1 MTPLLHLA
9 TALSALLA
17 NRLRTVLTL
26 LGVVIGV
33 LAMIALVSLGEGLR
47 AYLMTSFT
55 GMGTSLLQVF
65 PGRRDAKGLNTAPIA
80 TARKL
85 TEEDALA
92 LRRRAGSL
100 DSLIGI
106 VNGTGTVKA
115 GGRQRDVAV
124 AGVGEQFTQIR
135 MTGIGEGRFL
145 REDDLSARRPVCV
158 LGHRVAAELFGAE
171 GAVGGA
177 VGQTVRVAGR
187 PFHVVGVMLRRGV
200 SLGFDLDDQVF
211 IPTTTAMDLF
221 GAEGLS
227 SILARAR
234 DPRSVEGAIQ
244 EISEVLRG
252 RHGGQV
258 DFTVVSQD
266 DLLGTL
272 DRVMDTLTLV
282 LAGIAGV
289 ALLVGGIGI
298 ANIMLVSVHE
308 RTREIGVRRSVGAR
322 RRDILWQF
330 LIESAL
336 IGILGGGVGLLISA
350 GLLGLGRVLMPELP
364 LSISPGVVAMALG
377 FSGATGLLAGVLPA
391 RRGAMLDPVEA
402 LRHE

>member
-1 MTPLLHLA
+1 MTPLLHLM
-9 TALSALLA
+9 TALTALLA
-17 NRLRTVLTL
+17 NRLRTALTL

-55 GMGTSLLQVF
+55 GMGTSLIQVF
-65 PGRRDAKGLNTAPIA
+65 PGRRDAKGLTTAPLA

-85 TEEDALA
+85 TEEDVLA

-135 MTGIGEGRFL
+135 MTRIGEGRFL

-158 LGHRVAAELFGAE
+158 LGHRVAEELFGTE
-171 GAVGGA
+171 GAVGQA
-177 VGQTVRVAGR
+177 VRVAGR
-187 PFHVVGVMLRRGV
+187 PFHVVGVMVRRGV

-234 DPRSVEGAIQ
+234 DPRSVEGALA

-350 GLLGLGRVLMPELP
+350 AFMGLGRVLMPELP
-364 LSISPGVVAMALG
+364 LSLSPGVVAMALG